1 MAAAWVRVCA
11 VIMIGLSS
19 TAAQAQGKTPTAI
32 VVGGG
37 LAGLT
42 AAYELQNKGW
52 QVTLLEAKAGVG
64 GRSGLATSEWVG
76 NDKVQPALNQYLQQ
90 FKLQTLPAPEFVR
103 TPGYLI
109 DGDYFS
115 EADLALKQPATA
127 EAMKRYEKTVD
138 DLARSIDDPLNPA
151 ANSTLFAL
159 DQINVANWLDRLQLP
174 TTARQLINQQIRSR
188 YDEPSRL
195 SLLYFAQQNR
205 VYRGV
210 DDHDRRAAR
219 LPGGSPVLAQA
230 FVKQIKTIKT
240 NAPVSSVVQD
250 KNGVTVKVGSVGYSA
265 DYLVMAVPLRALAKI
280 QMTPALDNQHMGAIK
295 GTNYGWRD
303 QILLKFKQPVWESRA
318 RMSGEIFSNAGLG
331 MLWIEPALKGGA
343 NVVINLSGDN
353 ARLLQAFGDK
363 QMVDQVLIRL
373 HAFYPKARGAFTGYE
388 VRRYSTD
395 AGTGGSYL
403 AYGPGQISKYWRLW
417 ERPVQRVAFA
427 GEHTD
432 ALYSGTL
439 EGALRS
445 GQRAASQVQDLAAGK
460 SFDPVKVVPATAAAA
475 AGAVAAKKPGFFAN
489 LFGTGDKAEK
499 AAAAPENKAQ
509 AAPAEP
515 AKAGFFSRLFGGGDK
530 AENAQPAPES
540 KAQPG
545 AEPAAKPGFFSRLF
559 GRGEQPAAKP
569 AEVNTPVE
577 AAPAPAVAPQP
588 APAPAPAPA
597 KPAAP
602 TSKAAAPAKPATS
615 KAAAHKAQPAHKKTQ
630 PVPAKK
636 PAQPAQ
642 KKPAAKPAPAKQ
654 PAATDTSATH

>member
-11 VIMIGLSS
+11 VIMIGLSGA
-19 TAAQAQGKTPTAI
+19 AAQAQGKTPTAL

-52 QVTLLEAKAGVG
+52 QVTLLEAKASPG
-64 GRSGLATSEWVG
+64 GRSGLATSEWIG
-76 NDKVQPALNQYLQQ
+76 NDKAQPVLNQYLQQ
-90 FKLQTLPAPEFVR
+90 FKLSTLPAPEFVR
-103 TPGYLI
+103 SPGYLI

-115 EADLALKQPATA
+115 AADLATKQPATA
-127 EAMKRYEKTVD
+127 EALKRYEKTVD

-151 ANSTLFAL
+151 ANNTLFAL

-174 TTARQLINQQIRSR
+174 TTARQLVNQQIRSR

-195 SLLYFAQQNR
+195 SLLYFAQQSR

-210 DDHDRRAAR
+210 DDRDLRAAR

-230 FVKQIKTIKT
+230 FVKQIKAIKT
-240 NAPVSSVVQD
+240 NSPVTAIIQD
-250 KNGVTVKVGSVGYSA
+250 KDGVTVKVGGVGYSA

-280 QMTPALDNQHMGAIK
+280 QMTPSLDNQHLAAIK

-303 QILLKFKQPVWESRA
+303 QVLLKFKQPVWESRA

-343 NVVINLSGDN
+343 NVVINLAGDN

-388 VRRYSTD
+388 VRRYGTD
-395 AGTGGSYL
+395 AGMGGAYL

-417 ERPVQRVAFA
+417 ERPLQRVTFA

-432 ALYSGTL
+432 ALYPGTL

-460 SFDPVKVVPATAAAA
+460 SFEPIKVGPAAATAAV
-475 AGAVAAKKPGFFAN
+475 AG
-489 LFGTGDKAEK
+489 
-499 AAAAPENKAQ
+499 AAAAKQ
-509 AAPAEP
+509 G
-515 AKAGFFSRLFGGGDK
+515 GFFSRLFGGGTDDK
-530 AENAQPAPES
+530 AKTPPAVTPVPADKAAAPEAS
-540 KAQPG
+540 
-545 AEPAAKPGFFSRLF
+545 KPGFFSRLF
-559 GRGEQPAAKP
+559 GGGADKSDAAQPAATPAPAVVPAAPAAPAPQAAPAAPVEAAKP
-569 AEVNTPVE
+569 A
-577 AAPAPAVAPQP
+577 PA
-588 APAPAPAPA
+588 
-597 KPAAP
+597 
-602 TSKAAAPAKPATS
+602 
-615 KAAAHKAQPAHKKTQ
+615 
-630 PVPAKK
+630 
-636 PAQPAQ
+636 
-642 KKPAAKPAPAKQ
+642 PAAKPAPHAAKKTPAPAAHKPAAHHPAPAKK
-654 PAATDTSATH
+654 PAATKKPATTEQAQPAR

>member
-19 TAAQAQGKTPTAI
+19 AAAQGQGKAPTAI

-52 QVTLLEAKAGVG
+52 QVTLLEAKANLG
-64 GRSGLATSEWVG
+64 GRSGLATSEWIG
-76 NDKVQPALNQYLQQ
+76 SDKVQPLLNQYLQQ

-109 DGDYFS
+109 DGDYFT

-127 EAMKRYEKTVD
+127 EALKRYEKTVD

-174 TTARQLINQQIRSR
+174 TTARQLINQEIRSR

-210 DDHDRRAAR
+210 DDRDRRAVR

-230 FVKQIKTIKT
+230 FVKQVKTIKT
-240 NAPVSSVVQD
+240 DAAVTSIVQD
-250 KNGVTVKVGSVGYSA
+250 KNGVTVKAGSVGYTA

-280 QMTPALDNQHMGAIK
+280 QMTPALDNQHMAAIK

-303 QILLKFKQPVWESRA
+303 QIMLKFKQPVWESRA
-318 RMSGEIFSNAGLG
+318 RMSGEIYSNAGLG

-363 QMVDQVLIRL
+363 QMVDQVLIRM
-373 HAFYPKARGAFTGYE
+373 HAFYPKARGAFSGYE

-395 AGTGGSYL
+395 ASTGGAYV

-432 ALYSGTL
+432 ALYPGTL

-460 SFDPVKVVPATAAAA
+460 SFEPVKSVAATAAAGTASA
-475 AGAVAAKKPGFFAN
+475 AGAAAASKPGFFAN
-489 LFGTGDKAEK
+489 LFGKGDKVEK
-499 AAAAPENKAQ
+499 PQAAPE
-509 AAPAEP
+509 
-515 AKAGFFSRLFGGGDK
+515 AKAEQGKPGFFSRLFGGGDK
-530 AENAQPAPES
+530 AQNAPAKPDD
-540 KAQPG
+540 KAPSAS
-545 AEPAAKPGFFSRLF
+545 AEPAKPGFFSRLF
-559 GRGEQPAAKP
+559 GRGEPEAKP
-569 AEVNTPVE
+569 AAVSQSEPVAPA
-577 AAPAPAVAPQP
+577 AAPALTPVVAPTP
-588 APAPAPAPA
+588 APVATPATAPA
-597 KPAAP
+597 KPAAKPALKP
-602 TSKAAAPAKPATS
+602 TAKPATN
-615 KAAAHKAQPAHKKTQ
+615 KPAAHKSQPAHKPAKAA
-630 PVPAKK
+630 PAKK
-636 PAQPAQ
+636 PAEPVK
-642 KKPAAKPAPAKQ
+642 KKPAAKQDQAGA
-654 PAATDTSATH
+654 